1 MYDDL
6 SVFRIAFDAA
16 RHAGQRQAVVARNVA
31 NADTPGYRSQDIE
44 PFSLS
49 ATPES
54 FAPKT
59 TRQGHLG
66 ATEPARIWSVSN
78 VEEPGAMSPN
88 GNDVSLE
95 TEMLRAID
103 ADRQHNRALTVYRHA
118 MTVLR
123 TSLGR

>member
-1 MYDDL
+1 M
-6 SVFRIAFDAA
+6 FRIAFDAA

-49 ATPES
+49 ATKDS
-54 FAPKT
+54 FAPKS
-59 TRQGHLG
+59 TRQGHLS
-66 ATEPARIWSVSN
+66 ATEPARLWSVSN
-78 VEEPGAMSPN
+78 VAEPGSMSPN

-103 ADRQHNRALTVYRHA
+103 ADRQHNRALAVYRHA

>member
-49 ATPES
+49 AAQDS
-54 FAPKT
+54 FAPKA
-59 TRQGHLG
+59 TRRGHFS
-66 ATEPARIWSVSN
+66 AMEPARIWSVSN